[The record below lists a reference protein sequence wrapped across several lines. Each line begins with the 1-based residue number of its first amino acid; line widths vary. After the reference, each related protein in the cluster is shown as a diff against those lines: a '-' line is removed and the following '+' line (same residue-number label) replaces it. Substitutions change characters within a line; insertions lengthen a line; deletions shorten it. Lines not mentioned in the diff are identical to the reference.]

1 MAQAAPAPGGTHRGT
16 TAPALGGRDAAA
28 RHRPPDVFDE
38 RTHAIARWAL
48 PIVLGLIY
56 GYWAAAN
63 TRYGGP
69 ITGWNVFFGVA
80 TGVVFFAVFRA
91 LEFFAARCRREVHA
105 VLWAASTGIAIGFL
119 YSLSGRGHGVWES
132 TVLALAV
139 AVPTFAV
146 LFYRYYTHED
156 AAGHRI
162 R

>member
-1 MAQAAPAPGGTHRGT
+1 MAQAAPAPGGVPGRT
-16 TAPALGGRDAAA
+16 TAPALGGPDAAA

-38 RTHAIARWAL
+38 RTHAIARWVL
-48 PIVLGLIY
+48 PIVLGLVY

-69 ITGWNVFFGVA
+69 ITGWNVLFGVV
-80 TGVVFFAVFRA
+80 TGIVFFAVFRA

-105 VLWAASTGIAIGFL
+105 VLWAAFTGIAVGFL

-132 TVLALAV
+132 AVLALAV
-139 AVPTFAV
+139 AVPTFGV